1 MIEQIS
7 DFSCKSFKDY
17 NSPSNF
23 FKQKNI
29 LFGYNGRGKSSLA
42 LGLVDTYKLSG
53 GTDNSYRL
61 FNRDYV
67 KKTLLLKDDTSL
79 IKGVKVTFS
88 ENDAEIATRIQEL
101 EKQKVNT
108 EDLRIEIDNK
118 KRDLRKEIDKIHD
131 NSKGKAKINKKRAD
145 LSIDK
150 VIEFYQSD
158 LENAHSINPSDD
170 FIRKFDADSEKL
182 EKQKASIEKTRF
194 PNLEITKLSQENK
207 DFLNNTLKKILYS

>member
-61 FNRDYV
+61 FNREYV
-67 KKTLLLKDDTSL
+67 KK
-79 IKGVKVTFS
+79 
-88 ENDAEIATRIQEL
+88 
-101 EKQKVNT
+101 
-108 EDLRIEIDNK
+108 
-118 KRDLRKEIDKIHD
+118 
-131 NSKGKAKINKKRAD
+131 
-145 LSIDK
+145 
-150 VIEFYQSD
+150 
-158 LENAHSINPSDD
+158 
-170 FIRKFDADSEKL
+170 
-182 EKQKASIEKTRF
+182 
-194 PNLEITKLSQENK
+194 
-207 DFLNNTLKKILYS
+207 LYY